1 MGKVLVLLVLV
12 GILVFIFLASDTWQ
26 SRQKI
31 EVRGGLEY
39 VVTEHS
45 LKWDNFFDYCAR
57 IPRLIKENIRTLR
70 YRLRI

>member
-1 MGKVLVLLVLV
+1 MGKVFVLLVLV

-31 EVRGGLEY
+31 EMRDGLEY

-45 LKWDNFFDYCAR
+45 LKWSNFLDYSAK
-57 IPRLIKENIRTLR
+57 IPSLIRKNIKTLR
-70 YRLRI
+70 YRFRI